1 MGFCWF
7 CRIVK
12 EGPFLIGPSSM
23 SSQVLDLLLEDRE
36 AELSEAQE
44 KTVTNNANH
53 VVLGQAGE
61 GCGNLLARPAKAGG
75 EGLSQGWAFSSSG
88 LWSLTSGGS

>member
-1 MGFCWF
+1 MGS
-7 CRIVK
+7 
-12 EGPFLIGPSSM
+12 PPTSSLG
-23 SSQVLDLLLEDRE
+23 LDLLLEDRE

-44 KTVTNNANH
+44 KTVTNKANH

-61 GCGNLLARPAKAGG
+61 GCGNLLARPPKAGG

-88 LWSLTSGGS
+88 LWSLTSGGN